1 MTTIR
6 ACLFTLAILGLLIA
20 GTGHRSWALA
30 AYLTVVV
37 VAFMATYLTRHRH
50 PNG

>member
-6 ACLFTLAILGLLIA
+6 ACLFALALLGLLIA

-30 AYLTVVV
+30 AYLLLTVVV
-37 VAFMATYLTRHRH
+37 FIATYWPRRRQST
-50 PNG
+50 G

>member
-6 ACLFTLAILGLLIA
+6 AGLFTLALLGLLIA

-30 AYLTVVV
+30 AYLLLTVVV
-37 VAFMATYLTRHRH
+37 FMATYWPRSRQST
-50 PNG
+50 G